1 MLTLDKIYHAAF
13 VLKDVIRKTGVIH
26 APKLN
31 PESNIYLKTE
41 KTLFLH
47 VEQRFFY
54 M

>member
-41 KTLFLH
+41 N
-47 VEQRFFY
+47 
-54 M
+54 